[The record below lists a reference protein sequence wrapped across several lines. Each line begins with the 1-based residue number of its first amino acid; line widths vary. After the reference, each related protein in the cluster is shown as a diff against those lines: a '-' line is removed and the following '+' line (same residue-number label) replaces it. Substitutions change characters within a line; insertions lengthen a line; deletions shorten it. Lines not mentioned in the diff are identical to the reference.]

1 MSYAVRQT
9 NFTKALNDVRSIVS
23 FDTIRSL
30 VIASSVMFKQGI
42 SFTYEE
48 VDSMI
53 KQEIKPKFFKEVVIY
68 HENLSTA
75 RYYKVI
81 FQDETHFLLV
91 NLGTKEKVLVSNE
104 RMRDFKPIEEP
115 TLYKGQA

>member
-1 MSYAVRQT
+1 MSHAARQI
-9 NFTKALNDVRSIVS
+9 NFSKALSDVKQVVS

-42 SFTYEE
+42 SFTHEE

-53 KQEIKPKFFKEVVIY
+53 KQEIKTQFFKEVVIY

-75 RYYKVI
+75 RYYKVL
-81 FQDETHFLLV
+81 FQDETHFLLM
-91 NLGTKEKVLVSNE
+91 NLGTKEKVLISNE
-104 RMRDFKPIEEP
+104 RMRDFKPIDEP
-115 TLYKGQA
+115 TLCKGQA